1 MFVFLRYDRA
11 MNSEL
16 FRKGDAIEGVRFVDV
31 RSGPEAR
38 AAFEREH
45 IAGARWMDL
54 ETELAHKGDPAQGG
68 RHPLPSTSRFVAT
81 LEAHGITADSDIVCY
96 DDKAGA
102 NAAARLWWM
111 LRAIGHQRVRVLDG
125 GFAAAVA
132 AGLRTERGAMNA
144 IETSRYELDRTRA
157 RALEDGTA
165 EWPLVAIEQ
174 VKHRLN
180 ARSGAVIDVRDAFRF
195 RGESE
200 PIDPIAGRIAGA
212 INVPFAGNTSA
223 DGTFKS
229 VTDLRAMYERVW
241 SENGLAWPESSSV
254 IVHCGSGVTACHTLL
269 ALSECGVRG
278 VSLYVGS
285 YGEWCRREP
294 VARG

>member
-1 MFVFLRYDRA
+1 MS
-11 MNSEL
+11 SEL
-16 FRKGDAIEGVRFVDV
+16 FRKGDAIEGVRFIDV
-31 RSGPEAR
+31 RTGLDAP

-45 IAGARWMDL
+45 LAGARWMDL

-81 LEAHGITADSDIVCY
+81 LEAHGITADSDVVCY
-96 DDKAGA
+96 DDKGGA

-132 AGLRTERGAMNA
+132 AGLATERGRMTA
-144 IETSRYELDRTRA
+144 IETTRYELARGRE
-157 RALEDGTA
+157 RALEEGVA
-165 EWPLVAIEQ
+165 EFRVVGIEQ
-174 VKHRLN
+174 VKRALE
-180 ARSGAVIDVRDAFRF
+180 ARAETVIDVRDAFRF

-212 INVPFAGNTSA
+212 INVPFVGNLQE

-229 VTDLRAMYERVW
+229 VTELRAMYERVW
-241 SENGLAWPESSSV
+241 SESGLTWPESNSV

-278 VSLYVGS
+278 VALYVGS